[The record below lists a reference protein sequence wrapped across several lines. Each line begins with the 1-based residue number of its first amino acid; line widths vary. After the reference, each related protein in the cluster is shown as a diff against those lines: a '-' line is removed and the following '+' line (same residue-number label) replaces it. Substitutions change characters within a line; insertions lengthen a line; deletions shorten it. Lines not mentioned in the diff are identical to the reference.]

1 MYQERIELLVLS
13 HPHLYR
19 PVMDRPDQAQ
29 SARCDLDLAAN
40 AAGVGTGAKQSHLD
54 LRIAVAALITQ
65 VTQAPIREGD
75 NHIRIAVHVKIS
87 EVDFRHRAA
96 IELIKA
102 ELGRLFLKSGK
113 TEIAP
118 DPDFFSNRP
127 EVQPAIIIVIDRD
140 NLADTRIS
148 RKRDFLS
155 LSAIEAEADFAITYH
170 RQIRPQVVIEI
181 AGAKNRPRDPVGRLA
196 RNEPSAALFFQ
207 KQ

>member
-1 MYQERIELLVLS
+1 MHQERIELLVLS

-29 SARCDLDLAAN
+29 SARGDLDLAPN

-87 EVDFRHRAA
+87 EVDFGHRAA

-102 ELGRLFLKSGK
+102 ELGGLFLKSGQAK
-113 TEIAP
+113 IAP
-118 DPDFFSNRP
+118 YPDRLSNP
-127 EVQPAIIIVIDRD
+127 PKIQPAIIIVI
-140 NLADTRIS
+140 
-148 RKRDFLS
+148 
-155 LSAIEAEADFAITYH
+155 H
-170 RQIRPQVVIEI
+170 RH
-181 AGAKNRPRDPVGRLA
+181 N
-196 RNEPSAALFFQ
+196 
-207 KQ
+207 